1 MRRSQKSITLL
12 RILFE
17 SANKK
22 NKILAVTRATRDVI
36 LKKPRISGAEN
47 GDGHD
52 CRDFLQEWT
61 IGPLSAHMR
70 EIVVGTI

>member
-12 RILFE
+12 GILFE
-17 SANKK
+17 LANKK

-47 GDGHD
+47 GDGM
-52 CRDFLQEWT
+52 
-61 IGPLSAHMR
+61 IA
-70 EIVVGTI
+70 GTSCKNGQSVP